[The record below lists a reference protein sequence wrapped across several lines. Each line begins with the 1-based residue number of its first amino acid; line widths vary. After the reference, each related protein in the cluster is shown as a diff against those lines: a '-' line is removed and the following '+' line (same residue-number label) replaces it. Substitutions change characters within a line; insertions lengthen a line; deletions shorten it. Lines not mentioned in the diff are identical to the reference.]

1 MHTQL
6 PEEVLGAATVAR
18 CRNLWWS
25 LYTMDRHFSPSLGL
39 PMTTK
44 DSEITTLISSS
55 SSNPRDL
62 AFSLQ
67 VRITRM
73 RSFIISSMS
82 SSYLDFHLTL
92 TDNHA
97 MKLSIELKKLLW
109 AHS

>member
-55 SSNPRDL
+55 SSNPDPKDL

-73 RSFIISSMS
+73 HSFIIGSKFCFAIS
-82 SSYLDFHLTL
+82 LVCH
-92 TDNHA
+92 
-97 MKLSIELKKLLW
+97 
-109 AHS
+109 

>member
-1 MHTQL
+1 
-6 PEEVLGAATVAR
+6 
-18 CRNLWWS
+18 
-25 LYTMDRHFSPSLGL
+25 
-39 PMTTK
+39 MTTK

-97 MKLSIELKKLLW
+97 MKLSIKLKKLLW
-109 AHS
+109 AHSWKLLVVSLRRWLGTQRRLRK